1 MDRRTLTTI
10 MPTVV
15 GIGFCVIAAVKV
27 WAIWGAATAP
37 DPASG
42 RTEPAMFAA
51 ALSTDWSYITHTQI
65 IVVGVV
71 TGTVLLLAALMV
83 GLQFR
88 DRFFGDDADAD
99 ADIDIV
105 TPAPPP
111 SSPVKPVR
119 KGRAFGLR
127 SGARRL

>member
-1 MDRRTLTTI
+1 MDRRTLTRI

-15 GIGFCVIAAVKV
+15 GIGFCVIAVFKIIFLV
-27 WAIWGAATAP
+27 DSSPRP
-37 DPASG
+37 DAASG
-42 RTEPAMFAA
+42 HTEPALFAA

-65 IVVGVV
+65 IVLGVV

-99 ADIDIV
+99 IEAPSRPSP
-105 TPAPPP
+105 PAPAP
-111 SSPVKPVR
+111 SAR